1 MSNWQLPEGI
11 DELTGEQAV
20 IFESIRRRLLDL
32 YQSWGYELVVPP
44 MVEYIESLILTS
56 NSVDQKTFKFLDSSS
71 GRMLGVHSDITPQIA
86 RIDSKRSK
94 PDTTDRYCYI
104 NAILK
109 TKADDFY
116 ASRSPIQAG
125 AELYGYKGIE
135 ADIEVIELML
145 ASLSILN
152 THGLTLSLG
161 NTAIFNALCEATEL
175 DKQDIATLRD
185 IFKRKSIPDLDTFLK
200 DNAIKDADKFSALI
214 SLDGGGDQV
223 LDRALKVFA
232 DFPMVVKAINDL
244 IKLNQ
249 VFNVNG
255 INLMFDLGEVKAYEY
270 HNGIVFAAY
279 HPSYSKALAQGG
291 RYNGLSQSLGV
302 SRDATGFSFDL
313 KFLIQNQKSNPIK
326 SKILNVPTSDDP
338 ELKAFINDLRLQ
350 GFIVSQDFM
359 NSNNLD
365 VNKVDGKWALKD

>member
-1 MSNWQLPEGI
+1 MNNWQLPEGI

-20 IFESIRRRLLDL
+20 TFESIRRRLLDL

-71 GRMLGVHSDITPQIA
+71 GRMLGIHSDITPQIA

-94 PDTTDRYCYI
+94 PDKTDRYCYI

-152 THGLTLSLG
+152 IQGLTLSLG

-185 IFKRKSIPDLDTFLK
+185 IFKRKSVPDLDAFLK
-200 DNAIKDADKFSALI
+200 DNEIKEADKFSALI
-214 SLDGGGDQV
+214 SLDGDDQV

-232 DFPMVVKAINDL
+232 DFPMVVEAINDL
-244 IKLNQ
+244 IKLNK
-249 VFNVNG
+249 VFNGNG
-255 INLMFDLGEVKAYEY
+255 VNLMFDLGEVKAYEY

-313 KFLIQNQKSNPIK
+313 KFLIQNQKSNSIK
-326 SKILNVPTSDDP
+326 SKVLSAPTSDDP
-338 ELKAFINDLRLQ
+338 NLKAFIKDLRLQ
-350 GFIVSQDFM
+350 GVIVRQDFT

-365 VNKVDGKWALKD
+365 VKKVDGKWALKD

>member
-1 MSNWQLPEGI
+1 MNNWQLPEGI

-20 IFESIRRRLLDL
+20 TFESIRRRLLDL

-71 GRMLGVHSDITPQIA
+71 GRMLGVHSDITPQIV
-86 RIDSKRSK
+86 RIDSKRTK
-94 PDTTDRYCYI
+94 PDKTDRYCYI
-104 NAILK
+104 NAILQ

-116 ASRSPIQAG
+116 SSRSPIQAG

-152 THGLTLSLG
+152 IQGLTLSLG

-200 DNAIKDADKFSALI
+200 DNAIKEADKFSALI
-214 SLDGGGDQV
+214 SLDGDYQV

-232 DFPMVVKAINDL
+232 DFPKVVEAINDL
-244 IKLNQ
+244 IKLNK
-249 VFNVNG
+249 VFNGNEV
-255 INLMFDLGEVKAYEY
+255 NLMFDLGEVKAYEY
-270 HNGIVFAAY
+270 HNGVVFAAY

-313 KFLIQNQKSNPIK
+313 KFLIQNQKSNSIK
-326 SKILNVPTSDDP
+326 SKVLSAPTSDDP
-338 ELKAFINDLRLQ
+338 NLKAFIKDLRLQ
-350 GFIVSQDFM
+350 GFIVSQDFT

-365 VNKVDGKWALKD
+365 VKKVDGKWALKE

>member
-1 MSNWQLPEGI
+1 MNNWQLPEGI

-20 IFESIRRRLLDL
+20 TFESIRRCLLDL

-56 NSVDQKTFKFLDSSS
+56 NSVDQKTFKFLDSIS

-86 RIDSKRSK
+86 RIDSKRSE
-94 PDTTDRYCYI
+94 PDKTDRYCYI

-116 ASRSPIQAG
+116 TSRSPIQAG

-152 THGLTLSLG
+152 TQGLTLSLG

-200 DNAIKDADKFSALI
+200 DNAIKEADKFSALI
-214 SLDGGGDQV
+214 SLDGNDQV

-232 DFPMVVKAINDL
+232 DFPMVVEAINDL
-244 IKLNQ
+244 IKLNK
-249 VFNVNG
+249 VFNGNG
-255 INLMFDLGEVKAYEY
+255 VNLMFDLGEVKAYEY

-313 KFLIQNQKSNPIK
+313 KFLIQNQKSNSIK
-326 SKILNVPTSDDP
+326 SKVLSAPTSDDP
-338 ELKAFINDLRLQ
+338 NLKAFIKDLRLQ
-350 GFIVSQDFM
+350 GFIVSQDFT

-365 VNKVDGKWALKD
+365 VKKVDGKWALKD

>member
-1 MSNWQLPEGI
+1 MNNWQLPEGI

-20 IFESIRRRLLDL
+20 TFESNRRRLLDL

-56 NSVDQKTFKFLDSSS
+56 SSVDQKTFKFLDSSG
-71 GRMLGVHSDITPQIA
+71 GRMLGIHSDITPQIA

-94 PDTTDRYCYI
+94 SDTTERYCYI
-104 NAILK
+104 NAILQ

-125 AELYGYKGIE
+125 AELYGCKGIE
-135 ADIEVIELML
+135 ADIEVIDLML

-152 THGLTLSLG
+152 IQGLTLSLG
-161 NTAIFNALCEATEL
+161 NTAIFNALCEAVGL
-175 DKQDIATLRD
+175 DQVYVATLRD
-185 IFKRKSIPDLDTFLK
+185 IFKRKSVPDLDIFLK
-200 DNAIKDADKFSALI
+200 ENTIKEADKFSALI
-214 SLDGGGDQV
+214 SLDGDDQV
-223 LDRALKVFA
+223 LDKALKVFA
-232 DFPMVVKAINDL
+232 DFPSVVEAVNNL
-244 IKLNQ
+244 IELNK
-249 VFNVNG
+249 VFNGNG

-279 HPSYSKALAQGG
+279 HPNYSKALAQGG

-313 KFLIQNQKSNPIK
+313 KFLIQNQKSNPK
-326 SKILNVPTSDDP
+326 TPKILNVPTSNDP

-350 GFIVSQDFM
+350 GFMVRQDFTS
-359 NSNNLD
+359 SNDHD
-365 VNKVDGKWALKD
+365 VKKVDGKWELKD

>member
-1 MSNWQLPEGI
+1 MNNWQLPEGI

-20 IFESIRRRLLDL
+20 TFESIRRRLLDL

-56 NSVDQKTFKFLDSSS
+56 NSVDQKTFKFLDSIS

-86 RIDSKRSK
+86 RIDSKRSE
-94 PDTTDRYCYI
+94 PDKTDRYCYI

-116 ASRSPIQAG
+116 TSRSPIQAG

-145 ASLSILN
+145 TSLSIFN
-152 THGLTLSLG
+152 IQGLTLSLG

-175 DKQDIATLRD
+175 DKQDIAILRD
-185 IFKRKSIPDLDTFLK
+185 IFKRKSVPDLDAFLK
-200 DNAIKDADKFSALI
+200 DNAIKEADKFSALI
-214 SLDGGGDQV
+214 SLDGDDQV

-232 DFPMVVKAINDL
+232 DFPMVVEAINDL
-244 IKLNQ
+244 IKLNK
-249 VFNVNG
+249 VFNGNG
-255 INLMFDLGEVKAYEY
+255 VNLMFDLGEVKAYEY

-350 GFIVSQDFM
+350 GFIVSQDFT

-365 VNKVDGKWALKD
+365 INKVDGKWALKD